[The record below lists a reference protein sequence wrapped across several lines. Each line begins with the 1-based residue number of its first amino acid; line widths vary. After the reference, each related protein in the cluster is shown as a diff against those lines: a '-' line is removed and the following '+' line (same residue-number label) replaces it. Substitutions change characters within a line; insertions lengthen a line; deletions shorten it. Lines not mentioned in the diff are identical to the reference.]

1 MLVQSCKKESP
12 DLTPDQ
18 QLSQLNSKKAALNT
32 FDPINGQVKIA
43 IVSDIHYISS
53 SLVSNNGFQGQA
65 FQTYLATDPKLIEL
79 SKPLLLEVIDELK
92 KARPDLVLIPGD
104 LTKDGEKLSHK
115 EMKQYLAEL
124 ENDGMKVYVVPGNH
138 DINNPEARGYDGN
151 NAYITDHITKA
162 EFVVNYSDFGYGTND
177 PTIKYRDANSLS
189 YVAEPFKGLW
199 ILAIDPVRYEE
210 NTTSSVTGGRIK
222 ESTMNWLLP
231 ILKQATDSHVTVLG
245 LMHHNLVE
253 HYQYQSVLDPGY
265 VIENSE
271 QRASQLLAAGLKVI
285 FTGHYHASDI
295 TPFYKNGQVLYDI
308 QTGSPVEPPSTYR
321 IVTLKNKDLDVSTFR
336 ITSVNATIPGG
347 MSFVEYSNMFLSQ
360 HLDGY
365 FNYIIPLVFPGTS
378 PELTQYAAPLYRN
391 AVMAHFAGDEKI
403 SPDQQ
408 RKIDSLPNTMLKVGV
423 TSFWTDLGI
432 KDNKVPLKGIT
443 VQ

>member
-1 MLVQSCKKESP
+1 
-12 DLTPDQ
+12 
-18 QLSQLNSKKAALNT
+18 
-32 FDPINGQVKIA
+32 
-43 IVSDIHYISS
+43 
-53 SLVSNNGFQGQA
+53 
-65 FQTYLATDPKLIEL
+65 
-79 SKPLLLEVIDELK
+79 
-92 KARPDLVLIPGD
+92 
-104 LTKDGEKLSHK
+104 
-115 EMKQYLAEL
+115 
-124 ENDGMKVYVVPGNH
+124 
-138 DINNPEARGYDGN
+138 
-151 NAYITDHITKA
+151 
-162 EFVVNYSDFGYGTND
+162 
-177 PTIKYRDANSLS
+177 
-189 YVAEPFKGLW
+189 
-199 ILAIDPVRYEE
+199 
-210 NTTSSVTGGRIK
+210 
-222 ESTMNWLLP
+222 MNWLLP
-231 ILKQATDSHVTVLG
+231 ILKQAADSHVTVLG

-336 ITSVNATIPGG
+336 ITSINATIPGG
-347 MSFVEYSNMFLSQ
+347 MSFVDYSNMFLSQ